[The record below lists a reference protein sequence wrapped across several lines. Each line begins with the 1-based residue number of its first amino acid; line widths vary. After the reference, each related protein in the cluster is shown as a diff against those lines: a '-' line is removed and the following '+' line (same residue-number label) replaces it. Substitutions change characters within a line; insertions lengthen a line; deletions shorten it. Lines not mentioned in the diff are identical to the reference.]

1 MFGLRASGKSS
12 LIAAQF
18 PKTVPVINLLR
29 SEIYLQRSAQPHKL
43 ESLIAPYEN
52 TDIVVIDEIQKV
64 PLLLDEVHRLIEE
77 RKLRFLLTGSSARKL
92 KQKGVNLLA
101 GRAWEANLFPLTSAE
116 IPDFNLNRYLRY
128 GGLPPV
134 YLSKEPEEELLA
146 YTNTYLREE
155 IQAESLVRKIPAFS
169 RFLQV
174 SAFTS
179 GNSINFTSVSNDTGI
194 PVSTIRADTF
204 VGFMVPAWTKSV
216 KRKPVSTAKFYFSDI
231 GLKNTLADI
240 KNLEPASDLY
250 GQAFEHFIALEL
262 RAYLSYHR
270 IHVPLSYWRSKHG
283 HEVDFIIDDDI
294 AIEVKATD
302 KVGDKHLKGLKFLAE
317 ENICKRYLLISH
329 DPLHRKE
336 NNIDIIH
343 WKNFLNKLWGNQ

>member
-1 MFGLRASGKSS
+1 MLERLLNLPNLLKKKSFFLFGLRASGKSS

-29 SEIYLQRSAQPHKL
+29 SQIYLQLSAQPHKL

-101 GRAWEANLFPLTSAE
+101 GRAWEANLFPLTSTE

-128 GGLPPV
+128 GGLPPI

-174 SAFTS
+174 SALTS
-179 GNSINFTSVSNDTGI
+179 GNSINFASVSNDTGI
-194 PVSTIRADTF
+194 PVSTIREYYQILEDTF
-204 VGFMVPAWTKSV
+204 VGFMVPA
-216 KRKPVSTAKFYFSDI
+216 
-231 GLKNTLADI
+231 
-240 KNLEPASDLY
+240 
-250 GQAFEHFIALEL
+250 
-262 RAYLSYHR
+262 
-270 IHVPLSYWRSKHG
+270 
-283 HEVDFIIDDDI
+283 
-294 AIEVKATD
+294 
-302 KVGDKHLKGLKFLAE
+302 
-317 ENICKRYLLISH
+317 
-329 DPLHRKE
+329 
-336 NNIDIIH
+336 
-343 WKNFLNKLWGNQ
+343 